1 MQTIKGV
8 MAVGTKI
15 HAGVFVRMTKDHNNQ
30 DHPLHRPACQRVSFK
45 NHAYLL
51 PINGDK
57 PVTCAKCL
65 AWLEKQAG
73 KQA

>member
-8 MAVGTKI
+8 MAVG
-15 HAGVFVRMTKDHNNQ
+15 
-30 DHPLHRPACQRVSFK
+30 
-45 NHAYLL
+45 L